1 MQNLNLLIKEL
12 ISIPTETEWLE
23 FKYNN
28 FDSQMIGSDIS
39 ALANSAVYRGKEK
52 D

>member
-23 FKYNN
+23 LKYNN
-28 FDSQMIGSDIS
+28 FYSQMIGADMLWQI
-39 ALANSAVYRGKEK
+39 LQLIVVKTK
-52 D
+52 HI